1 MTHQNA
7 PKHTPNVNLKKLPRR
22 NCRVNPS
29 KLQKGVFN
37 KFATKKKHAVQRNKK
52 DQTVIQ
58 QPPKKVSWIAA
69 CDGISRAQYLLEVY
83 LDSHPS

>member
-1 MTHQNA
+1 MLQNTHQ
-7 PKHTPNVNLKKLPRR
+7 TLIS
-22 NCRVNPS
+22 NCKVNPS
-29 KLQKGVFN
+29 KLQKGVLN
-37 KFATKKKHAVQRNKK
+37 KFATKKKEVVQRNKK

-83 LDSHPS
+83 LDSHPRTCKRVSNPDL